1 MHMRVPD
8 PPPPLCPPPSRFDPL
23 PWLAAGI
30 FLACAV
36 ATLGIGFLR

>member
-8 PPPPLCPPPSRFDPL
+8 PLPPLCVPKPRFDPV

-36 ATLGIGFLR
+36 AMIGVGFR